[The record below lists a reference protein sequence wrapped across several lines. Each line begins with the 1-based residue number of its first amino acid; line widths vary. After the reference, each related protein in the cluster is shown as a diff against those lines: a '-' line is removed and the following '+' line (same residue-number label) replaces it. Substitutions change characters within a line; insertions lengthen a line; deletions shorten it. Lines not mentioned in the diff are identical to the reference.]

1 MKKFAR
7 FALLLPLLATTAEA
21 RETCAT
27 PRLTPA
33 FEDTESFYDE
43 AGRYIGYQGA
53 ADPRQ
58 HRREVGSS
66 EWLQRIGFLNLPEPV
81 LQDASGDSRA
91 TWCHF
96 DTALDIFDELE
107 TSLGKNN
114 PYLAFWTENQNR
126 VLGSCATSTPI
137 PLADLPDSTTS
148 PARAASDLAYQK
160 AAQLFYTGGQAE
172 ESDLEKT
179 FLALAHDTSAPMQK
193 RAAVMALRLAY
204 SNGGLD
210 HLMDVAEA
218 LRTDP
223 TSEEAYAYAEDTIFT
238 VYWDTLPYGKA
249 HTLES
254 QKKRL
259 RWLVDTALNRNTP
272 RFSQDADTQ
281 QDFKA
286 ARRNDALYQ
295 LAGLISWQRSDGR
308 NSLYPNWWNEPEEPE
323 ESQDKA
329 VHQLA
334 QTEPYIDFLATHFVR
349 TPLESWRWALYNED
363 SYVWQTTQKLAD
375 HAFDR
380 FCNGE
385 GVEWLNEAARLM
397 PPQDPDVA
405 LMRDVL
411 LKALDDKALQARQPF
426 LRGQLYHQAVRL
438 SLLLKDDATVTALL
452 GRNDINFLGGSGK
465 RSYEQQQ
472 RDGQAFGQIIVK
484 TQEQTLA
491 WYAHQGQWDKVQAAL
506 DTIDTHADPSLYTFR
521 YRGNPTHIYRLF
533 TAHTMDELAEASH
546 KLYASPSIRLS
557 FLFDQLPTA
566 TLLDLLEKNEHKYLS
581 EDLSKELAP
590 RVLVRSWLQND
601 TAQTQ
606 RALQIYT
613 TWFPEKRLDA
623 LRASAGNSFDKA
635 LFMLR
640 QQIGPIDNARLY
652 SYTSLEKS
660 AAVYNWS
667 GPWCSIVP
675 DEYASA
681 ADNVWEFA
689 PYQATAASAYWWYN
703 QDEGMSYKFR
713 TGGLSYDPEKFRNA
727 RRQAMAAHPLWQNAN
742 LAELQTLTREAGSP
756 YLTNIVND
764 YASWPSFWNKL
775 RGRGDEIPEALHLAV
790 RTARFGCHHTGDNF
804 GKPSQQAFDTLHKDY
819 GDTLWATNTPY
830 WYK

>member
-1 MKKFAR
+1 MKSPMKKFAR

-43 AGRYIGYQGA
+43 SRDIGSYNTS
-53 ADPRQ
+53 DPRQ
-58 HRREVGSS
+58 HGQDTTSTQ
-66 EWLQRIGFLNLPEPV
+66 WLQRTAFLNLPQ
-81 LQDASGDSRA
+81 LDFQDTSPRYYRSQ
-91 TWCHF
+91 CNF
-96 DTALDIFDELE
+96 DTALDAFDELE
-107 TSLGKNN
+107 SSLGKNN
-114 PYLAFWTENQNR
+114 PYLAFWAENQNR
-126 VLGSCATSTPI
+126 VLSGCTTNSLL
-137 PLADLPDSTTS
+137 PLAEIPASATY
-148 PARAASDLAYQK
+148 PARATSDLAYQK
-160 AAQLFYTGGQAE
+160 AAQLFYTGDITERAA
-172 ESDLEKT
+172 LETT

-193 RAAVMALRLAY
+193 RATVMALRLAY
-204 SNGGLD
+204 MNHGLA
-210 HLMDVAEA
+210 HLLDLAES
-218 LRTDP
+218 LRRDP
-223 TSEEAYAYAEDTIFT
+223 ATEEAYAFAEDQIFSI
-238 VYWDTLPYGKA
+238 YWNHDDAELARGVGG
-249 HTLES
+249 

-259 RWLVDTALNRNTP
+259 QWLVDTALNRSTP
-272 RFSQDADTQ
+272 RFSQDTDTQ
-281 QDFKA
+281 QNFKA

-295 LAGLISWQRSDGR
+295 LAGLISWGR
-308 NSLYPNWWNEPEEPE
+308 FNGDHLRPNWWNEPVEQADVHDE
-323 ESQDKA
+323 A
-329 VHQLA
+329 VRQLA
-334 QTEPYIDFLATHFVR
+334 QTEPYIDFLATYFVR
-349 TPLESWRWALYNED
+349 TPLESWRWALYDENN
-363 SYVWQTTQKLAD
+363 SLWKTSQKLAD
-375 HAFDR
+375 HALDR

-405 LMRDVL
+405 LTRNIL

-426 LRGQLYHQAVRL
+426 LRGRLIHQTMRL
-438 SLLLKDDATVTALL
+438 SLLLKDDATVIALL
-452 GRNDINFLGGSGK
+452 GRNDISK
-465 RSYEQQQ
+465 ETKQ
-472 RDGQAFGQIIVK
+472 
-484 TQEQTLA
+484 QTLL
-491 WYAHQGQWDKVQAAL
+491 WYAHQGQWDKVRAAL
-506 DTIDTHADPSLYTFR
+506 DSIDRQADPVDFKKGHSYASFALYRF
-521 YRGNPTHIYRLF
+521 F
-533 TAHTMDELAEASH
+533 TAQNFDEIMLAAYNVDEYQNIH
-546 KLYASPSIRLS
+546 LS

-566 TLLDLLEKNEHKYLS
+566 TLLGLIEPKEKIRPSAY
-581 EDLSKELAP
+581 LSKELAP

-623 LRASAGNSFDKA
+623 LRASAGDSFDKA

-667 GPWCSIVP
+667 GPWCSIAP

-689 PYQATAASAYWWYN
+689 PYEADAASAHWWYN
-703 QDEGMSYKFR
+703 QDQDMSYKFR
-713 TGGLSYDPEKFRNA
+713 TGGLSYEPEKFREA

-742 LAELQTLTREAGSP
+742 LAEIQTLTREAGSP

-819 GDTLWATNTPY
+819 GDSLWATNTPY